1 MEVER
6 VGVIII
12 IIIKRNALGVERH
25 ENLRTSDPSTKS
37 PESPS
42 RK

>member
-1 MEVER
+1 MEV
-6 VGVIII
+6 II
-12 IIIKRNALGVERH
+12 IIIKRNVLGVERDK
-25 ENLRTSDPSTKS
+25 NLRTSDPSTT